1 MVEELRVGH
10 FKKKSISDLY
20 ALIIVIFFL
29 SGLMYIP
36 LIESEPI
43 VTDNLNGTFT
53 ADWPLENSGDYNLYN
68 LTLENGVVNLSLH
81 SYWWNQTTQSE
92 FESGSTS
99 NIDTTSSPGDMM
111 LIDSSFGSGMNLI
124 ANGEFE
130 TNTNW
135 SYASSDNI
143 TSQWFSSG
151 EYGRLN
157 HYSAS
162 NPIYQGEQ
170 NVSSATGTGTEEPP
184 STPIGDCL
192 EFADGS
198 SYYETDQGEILNI
211 TGFDIGARHGKIS
224 EVWLNAIYLVEDGY
238 SGSESLR
245 YRNES
250 GTFKGTTIL
259 PVNGE
264 TAWTPKSHDITDAF
278 TTWTWSDVENLEV
291 SFRNDD
297 GAQSDFIWW
306 DRIWLEITIEPFDQT
321 AYINQTF
328 EVFNSTG
335 FNDSLFEDFSKAT
348 RNNNVNFNLQP
359 DSVVLDY
366 AGSVVKGQM
375 TLYANETGGNATW
388 IYSMLSNYNNGNSIN
403 LWVGGD
409 DLTSITR
416 SLLRFNIA
424 ALPPGA
430 TIINATLQLWV
441 KGINHADVEVAV
453 HKLDLDWDEGWQDN
467 QVASDGATWEVADT
481 NPLIEWADGG
491 QFDPA
496 IYNITTFNLS
506 KTGYY
511 HDFNISTLVQ
521 EWMDGSPNNGL
532 LLKDTDESAQRSV
545 NFVSDDDPGT
555 QRPML
560 VVQYELPNYHT
571 YGNFTSQVFDAGKI
585 VNDWGNISWNY
596 ETPPGTNITIQTR
609 TSSDNVSWGSW
620 GTNHS
625 QPGVKINFGPGRYI
639 QYNAHLS
646 TNSSSTTPILQDVTI
661 IFERTNLTFDRV
673 IESAQNVARAEL
685 SITIDD
691 KIVWDYI
698 TSSSS
703 PWTPEIADISE
714 WILEKGFH
722 DISLQLRLII
732 ESENE
737 VDCIVGYD
745 NVSIGGLGN
754 QTRGEYISIGYD
766 AGTKAI
772 WEEISWSQT
781 LDPETRII
789 IQTQTSQDNFS
800 WGPWSS
806 AYSNPSGDPITSQN
820 NRYIRYRAI
829 LITNNESN
837 TPTLS
842 DVNILYS
849 YYSINGTLEMKN
861 DFIPAAVS
869 NWGQLSNISNLKGQK
884 IEFFYS
890 IDSGSNWWPVDSS
903 GDMSLVDTN
912 PGKIKFKLEFTTT
925 DTSISPALFEF
936 SLLYLLN
943 NPPQF
948 GSAGYK
954 NQAGGFGE
962 GWFNFSVMY
971 LDLDDNYPIPI
982 KLTITGDGNY
992 NLTMNELDGT
1002 DYDMINGKWFFLN
1015 LTLPKGSYQYR
1026 FIAYDGII
1034 WNSTL
1039 PIGFDAN
1046 NNPSE
1051 LRYPRVSPTSSI
1063 SATLF
1068 NFTVSYYD
1076 KDDDAPVEVKVVITG
1091 PSSYNISLT
1100 EFDSSDIVY
1109 FDGKDYYLELQ
1120 LDKGSYIY
1128 NFFSSDGD
1136 DWVSTS
1142 PTPLNVINSPPEL
1155 TFPLVI
1161 PPDGNVTT
1169 TFNFT
1174 ITYSD
1179 FDNDEPGSVFLNL
1192 SGPSNPG
1199 PHVMLEFDSGDI
1211 VYSDGKLYY
1220 FVISNLTKG
1229 QYSFHFAASDFD
1241 GDWGETA
1248 EYFAPLVL
1256 NSEPIIT
1263 TVDVTN
1269 VNEDSFYS
1277 VLYNCIDSDGEDCT
1291 WILETNATWLDL
1303 DSNSGYL
1310 NGTPDNGDV
1319 GWFWVNVSV
1328 SDNDGG
1334 LDWTY
1339 FILIVVNT
1347 PPQITT
1353 ISPLDW
1359 AIEGNQ
1365 YVFDFNAEDEGEG
1378 NAQWSVD
1385 TNGTWLTIDPNTG
1398 VLTGTPTT
1406 TDVGMYWVNIS
1417 FDDGNGGFDSLN
1429 FTITVTDSSS
1439 PLADAGP
1446 DDTTFEDAIYT
1457 FDGSGSSDNS
1467 GVISNYTW
1475 YFGDGKMG
1483 YGIAPT
1489 HVYSN
1494 EGVYLVVLIVKDPYA
1509 NEGYDT
1515 MELTVNNP
1523 APFADA
1529 GSDKTVNEGE
1539 RVDFDASGSY
1549 DTTSDIP
1556 NLVYLWDFNNDG
1568 NFDDGI
1574 GVLSSYIWY
1583 DEGVNSVGLMVKDDN
1598 GDSSIHRINVT
1609 VTNLPPSVD
1618 LGGPY
1623 SGFEGAKIYFF
1634 ATAIDPGVDT
1644 LWFRWDW
1651 DNDGVNDTWWNSQ
1664 SHANHTWSLF
1674 GSYTIGVEVWDGDDG
1689 YTIDTASVD
1698 VIRPEQPPVISG
1710 VGGRY
1715 VHYDYPYI
1723 LDLDPYISDPDTF
1736 NSDLIITTDSSYI
1749 DVSGLILTLNYPQT
1763 MVGKTDV
1770 VIINVSDG
1778 KNYDIDTLTVSI
1790 TDNYPPEVSGEIPD
1804 MTFDEGDILLD
1815 AFNPDNYFTDRDN
1828 DPLTYHFLGAIH
1840 VRSEINSS
1848 TKMVSLSAEPNW
1860 YGVENVTVRAYDPFG
1875 AFSEQLITVTVNAV
1889 NFPPTIEGIHDV
1901 FVRMNSPWELLVLNP
1916 VYVWDDENILDL
1928 NLYTDSSFVT
1938 LSPTKEGVLVF
1949 YYIDPLIDTEIVKI
1963 SVSDGEFTASM
1974 DVTVH
1979 VSSDNWP
1986 PYIKDFSYPSTVRFD
2001 EDTTLTNYFNLN
2013 DYFADNATDVL
2024 AFTQIVES
2032 SNLIVTIDSQGQ
2044 VSFSSHENWFG
2055 VSTVT
2060 FRAQDESGAWA
2071 SFKVNVSVDSVNDA
2085 PVVIQSITYRQI
2097 NEDETWVIDLD
2108 DYFFDIEDATN
2119 LTYSCNKPDIIID
2132 PVTHEARW
2140 VRNSKTSQ
2148 DNVVFTASDGELSV
2162 STEEI
2167 DLKVVETFN
2176 ILWLVLAFGLGMFGV
2191 FLYRELRYRFRVE
2204 EAFLVN
2210 NAGILMTHLS
2220 RGESKMALDVELVSA
2235 MLTAVQ
2241 EFVKDSFVKGETDS
2255 EATVGR
2261 RKSLEKLEFG
2271 EFHLVL
2277 EQGKYSFL
2285 CAVISG
2291 YENKRLRKNM
2301 KVVLEEF
2308 EDEYG
2313 DILSDWDG
2321 VMETFEKAQSILAQL
2336 FRQGSRVEE
2345 MRTSITEMKST
2356 DEGVTLI
2363 TYEDSSKT
2371 QDAAAEIDEA
2381 DESED
2386 AGEYEPPSPL

>member
-1 MVEELRVGH
+1 
-10 FKKKSISDLY
+10 
-20 ALIIVIFFL
+20 
-29 SGLMYIP
+29 MYIP

-68 LTLENGVVNLSLH
+68 LTLENGVCNLSLH
-81 SYWWNQTTQSE
+81 SFWWNQTTQSE
-92 FESGSTS
+92 FESGSRS
-99 NIDTTSSPGDMM
+99 NIDTTTSPGDMM

-124 ANGEFE
+124 ANGEFR

-143 TSQWFSSG
+143 TSEWFSNG
-151 EYGRLN
+151 EYGKLY

-184 STPIGDCL
+184 STPIEDCL
-192 EFADGS
+192 EFAEAT

-211 TGFDIGARHGKIS
+211 TGFLIGTRYGKIS
-224 EVWLNAIYLVEDGY
+224 EVWLNAIYLLESGY
-238 SGSESLR
+238 SGSEPLR

-250 GTFKGTTIL
+250 GTFKGTSIIPL
-259 PVNGE
+259 DGE

-297 GAQSDFIWW
+297 GAPQADYVWW
-306 DRIWLEITIEPFDQT
+306 DRIWLDITIEVFDQT

-328 EVFNSTG
+328 EVFNATG
-335 FNDSLFEDFSKAT
+335 FNDTLFEDFSKAEG
-348 RNNNVNFNLQP
+348 NNQVNFTLQP

-366 AGSVVKGQM
+366 AGSFIQGQT
-375 TLYANETGGNATW
+375 TLYANETGANATW
-388 IYSMLSNYNNGNSIN
+388 IYSMMSNYNYGGSDV
-403 LWVGGD
+403 LWVGGT

-416 SLLRFNIA
+416 SLLRFNIDA
-424 ALPPGA
+424 IPSGA
-430 TIINATLQLWV
+430 TVIDATMQLWV
-441 KGINHADVEVAV
+441 KQVNTDHIPVVVYRLTE
-453 HKLDLDWDEGWQDN
+453 DWDEGTQDGT
-467 QVASDGATWEVADT
+467 AATDGATWDDADT
-481 NPLIEWADGG
+481 SPNVPWDDGG
-491 QFDPA
+491 EYDPTPYNQSIVYMPEA
-496 IYNITTFNLS
+496 DVFHSFNIT
-506 KTGYY
+506 
-511 HDFNISTLVQ
+511 TLVQ
-521 EWMDGSPNNGL
+521 EWVEGVPNYGL
-532 LLKDTDESAQRSV
+532 LLKDIDESASRWLEFS
-545 NFVSDDDPGT
+545 SDNGLFG

-571 YGNFTSQVFDAGKI
+571 YGNFTSQVFDAEKT
-585 VNDWGNISWNY
+585 VNDWGNLSWTY
-596 ETPPGTNITIQTR
+596 ETPPGTTIKIQTR
-609 TSSDNVSWGSW
+609 TSMDNISWGSW

-625 QPGVKINFGPGRYI
+625 LPIVKIDSGPGRYI
-639 QYNAHLS
+639 QYRAHLS
-646 TNSSSTTPILQDVTI
+646 SSSSSTTPILHDVTI

-673 IESAQNVARAEL
+673 IENAQNVTRAEM
-685 SITIDD
+685 SITIDNNV
-691 KIVWDYI
+691 VWEFI

-714 WILEKGFH
+714 WILSPGFH

-754 QTRGEYISIGYD
+754 QSRGEYISIEFD
-766 AGTKAI
+766 AGTKVI
-772 WEEISWSQT
+772 WDEISWSQT
-781 LDPETRII
+781 LEPETRII
-789 IQTQTSQDNFS
+789 IQTRTSQDNFS

-820 NRYIRYRAI
+820 NRYIQYKAT

-861 DFIPAAVS
+861 DFVPAAVS

-890 IDSGSNWWPVDSS
+890 IDSGAIWWPVDSS
-903 GDMSLVDTN
+903 GDMSSVDAN
-912 PGKIKFKLEFTTT
+912 PGKIRFKVEFTTL

-948 GSAGYK
+948 TGAGYTY
-954 NQAGGFGE
+954 QAGGFGE

-992 NLTMNELDGT
+992 NLTMNELDVT

-1015 LTLPKGSYQYR
+1015 LTLHKGSYQFR

-1034 WNSTL
+1034 WNSTF
-1039 PIGFDAN
+1039 PIGFDVN

-1051 LRYPRVSPTSSI
+1051 LRYPGVSPESGI
-1063 SATLF
+1063 SANPF
-1068 NFTVSYYD
+1068 NFSVSYYD
-1076 KDDDAPVEVKVVITG
+1076 RDDDAPVEARVVIAG
-1091 PSSYNISLT
+1091 PSTYNISLT
-1100 EFDSSDIVY
+1100 EFDSSDIIY
-1109 FDGKDYYLELQ
+1109 FDGKDFYLEFP
-1120 LDKGSYIY
+1120 LDKGSYTY
-1128 NFFSSDGD
+1128 HFLAFDGD
-1136 DWVSTS
+1136 DWVSTP
-1142 PTPLNVINSPPEL
+1142 PTPLDVLNSPPEL
-1155 TFPLVI
+1155 TFPFVI
-1161 PPDGNVTT
+1161 PSTGYVTTNFNFNVTY
-1169 TFNFT
+1169 N
-1174 ITYSD
+1174 D
-1179 FDNDEPGSVFLNL
+1179 FDNDTFGVVTLNL
-1192 SGPSNPG
+1192 SGPSGSTSYLMNELDPSDNNY
-1199 PHVMLEFDSGDI
+1199 L
-1211 VYSDGKLYY
+1211 DGKI
-1220 FVISNLTKG
+1220 FDFDISGLTKG
-1229 QYSFHFAASDFD
+1229 QYSFHFAASDVD

-1248 EYFAPLVL
+1248 EYYVPLVL

-1263 TVDVTN
+1263 TVNVIN

-1277 VLYNCIDSDGEDCT
+1277 VLYDYIDSDGEDCV
-1291 WILETNATWLDL
+1291 WILDANATWLDL
-1303 DSNSGYL
+1303 GSNSGYL

-1319 GWFWVNVSV
+1319 GWVWVNVSV

-1339 FILIVVNT
+1339 FILTVANT

-1378 NAQWSVD
+1378 DAQWSID

-1398 VLTGTPTT
+1398 VLTGLPTT
-1406 TDVGMYWVNIS
+1406 TDVGMFWVNIS
-1417 FDDGNGGFDSLN
+1417 FDDGNGGYDSLN
-1429 FTITVTDSSS
+1429 FTITVTDTSS
-1439 PLADAGP
+1439 PLADCGP

-1475 YFGDGKMG
+1475 YFGDGEMG
-1483 YGIAPT
+1483 YGTAPT
-1489 HVYSN
+1489 HIYSN
-1494 EGVYLVVLIVKDPYA
+1494 EGMYLVVLIVKDPYG

-1523 APFADA
+1523 PPIADA
-1529 GSDKTVNEGE
+1529 GSDQTANEGE
-1539 RVDFDASGSY
+1539 WVYFDASGSY
-1549 DTTSDIP
+1549 DTPSDIP
-1556 NLVYLWDFNNDG
+1556 NLVYLWDFDNDT

-1574 GVLSSYIWY
+1574 GVQSSYIWY
-1583 DEGVNSVGLMVKDDN
+1583 DEGIFSVGLLVVDDN
-1598 GDSSIHRINVT
+1598 GDSSAHRINIT
-1609 VTNLPPSVD
+1609 VNNLPPSVD

-1634 ATAIDPGVDT
+1634 TQAQDPGIDT

-1651 DNDGVNDTWWNSQ
+1651 DNDGINDTGWSTQ
-1664 SHANHTWSLF
+1664 SYANHTWSLF

-1689 YTIDTASVD
+1689 YTTDTTSVM

-1715 VHYDYPYI
+1715 VHFDYPYI
-1723 LDLDPYISDPDTF
+1723 LDLDPYIYDPDTL

-1778 KNYDIDTLTVSI
+1778 KNQDIDTLTVSI

-1804 MTFDEGDILLD
+1804 VTFNEGDILLD
-1815 AFNPDNYFTDRDN
+1815 AFNPDNYFTDKDN
-1828 DPLTYHFLGAIH
+1828 DPLTYHFVGTIH
-1840 VRSEINSS
+1840 VRPEINSS
-1848 TKMVSLSAEPNW
+1848 SKMVSFSSEPNW
-1860 YGVENVTVRAYDPFG
+1860 YGIENVTVRAYDPYG
-1875 AFSEQLITVTVNAV
+1875 AFTEQVIKVTVNAV
-1889 NFPPTIEGIHDV
+1889 NFPPTIEGIQNV
-1901 FVRMNSPWELLVLNP
+1901 YVRLNSPWELLVLNP

-1928 NLYTDSSFVT
+1928 NIYTDSSFVT

-1949 YYIDPLIDTEIVKI
+1949 YYIDPLLETEIVKI
-1963 SVSDGEFTASM
+1963 SVSDGEFTASI
-1974 DVTVH
+1974 DVTVYI
-1979 VSSDNWP
+1979 SSDNWP
-1986 PYIKDFSYPSTVRFD
+1986 PYIKDYSYPSTVRFD
-2001 EDTTLTNYFNLN
+2001 EDTTLTNYFDLN
-2013 DYFADNATDVL
+2013 DYFADNVTDVL
-2024 AFTQIVES
+2024 TFTQIVES
-2032 SNLIVTIDSQGQ
+2032 SNLFVNIDIMGQ
-2044 VSFSSHENWFG
+2044 VSFSASENYFG

-2060 FRAQDESGAWA
+2060 FRAQDDSGAWA

-2085 PVVIQSITYRQI
+2085 PVVVQSITYRQI
-2097 NEDETWVIDLD
+2097 NEDETWIIDLD
-2108 DYFFDIEDATN
+2108 HYFFDIEDATN
-2119 LTYSCNKPDIIID
+2119 LTYTCNKPDIIID

-2140 VRNSKTSQ
+2140 SRSQKTSL
-2148 DNVVFTASDGELSV
+2148 DNVIFTASDGELSV
-2162 STEEI
+2162 STEPI

-2176 ILWLVLAFGLGMFGV
+2176 ILWLILAFALGMFGV

-2241 EFVKDSFVKGETDS
+2241 EFVKDSFVKGEQDS
-2255 EATVGR
+2255 EVIVGR

-2301 KVVLEEF
+2301 RVVLEEF
-2308 EDEYG
+2308 EEEYG
-2313 DILSDWDG
+2313 DILHDWDG

-2336 FRQGSRVEE
+2336 FKKGGKAEE
-2345 MRTSITEMKST
+2345 METSITEMKST
-2356 DEGVTLI
+2356 DEGVTVI
-2363 TYEDSSKT
+2363 TYDDSSKI
-2371 QDAAAEIDEA
+2371 QDAADEIDEA
-2381 DESED
+2381 DESEE
-2386 AGEYEPPSPL
+2386 AGEYEPPSPP